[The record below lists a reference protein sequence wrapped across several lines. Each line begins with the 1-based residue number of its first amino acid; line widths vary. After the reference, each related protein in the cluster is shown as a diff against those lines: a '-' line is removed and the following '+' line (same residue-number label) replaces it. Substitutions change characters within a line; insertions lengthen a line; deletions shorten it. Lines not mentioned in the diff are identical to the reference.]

1 MKQKRAQKDS
11 TRPFERVPIYQ
22 LARDVLRESHVIAAR
37 MSQGYKYSLG
47 NALREAAMG
56 ATEAVF
62 LAYEERLQP
71 ELKLHHVLEVKRLA
85 HQLLVN
91 LRIAYDL
98 QQVTRSAYADQV
110 DRVAQMFRQ
119 SEGWAHQVRHEAGH
133 GDGQITATNGNCG
146 APESR
151 TQAPAR

>member
-56 ATEAVF
+56 ATRALRDSPCDAAAMDKAISYIGIMRHTHAFDTRKRVCTTAALPGLISHDNEYTKVF
-62 LAYEERLQP
+62 YQ
-71 ELKLHHVLEVKRLA
+71 
-85 HQLLVN
+85 
-91 LRIAYDL
+91 
-98 QQVTRSAYADQV
+98 
-110 DRVAQMFRQ
+110 
-119 SEGWAHQVRHEAGH
+119 
-133 GDGQITATNGNCG
+133 
-146 APESR
+146 
-151 TQAPAR
+151 